1 VLLLLGILIAPSQ
14 GSAVAPFTYTL
25 LWEPVSLG
33 NKLDCSTPNL
43 HPFKGG
49 RETAQVAA
57 WRLAIAG
64 LRHRY
69 RACIQSRVPARF
81 VHDLSRSDKIT
92 SPMKSPARVMMSP
105 ASTCYRI
112 LSRILVISAHLLLIA
127 GCESGDDS
135 SQAPSMARA
144 QPGYQAIAPLD
155 PARPPEMVQPGS
167 GDNAL
172 PDGALEIEI
181 SDNGVAIT
189 ANEVSEQKILYT
201 LAARTGFEVIDA
213 GVPWKVVTLTI
224 KAGNLH
230 AALVELL
237 KQYPYQII
245 YEFDANRQ
253 GDTLKRVVAGDTIA
267 GREIINSTS
276 APDVRVTADT
286 RDYAMR
292 PGATES
298 VLSVQDQINL
308 TLLLDPSPEV
318 RERAA
323 TNIEPN
329 GIALD
334 YLTTMVTTDPS
345 PVVRMAAAL
354 TLEDS
359 DDPKALDALV
369 LALQDNDPRVLEAV
383 IDALGD
389 VGNRSTIPYLQHFLD
404 HPVEDVRDAA
414 ESSIDDLK

>member
-1 VLLLLGILIAPSQ
+1 MQS
-14 GSAVAPFTYTL
+14 
-25 LWEPVSLG
+25 PVS
-33 NKLDCSTPNL
+33 
-43 HPFKGG
+43 
-49 RETAQVAA
+49 
-57 WRLAIAG
+57 
-64 LRHRY
+64 
-69 RACIQSRVPARF
+69 
-81 VHDLSRSDKIT
+81 
-92 SPMKSPARVMMSP
+92 VMMKP
-105 ASTCYRI
+105 ASTC
-112 LSRILVISAHLLLIA
+112 SRILARILLISAHLLLIA
-127 GCESGDDS
+127 GCESGIDS
-135 SQAPSMARA
+135 SQAPSMAEA
-144 QPGYQAIAPLD
+144 QPGYQITAPLNPD
-155 PARPPEMVQPGS
+155 RPPESAEPGS
-167 GDNAL
+167 ANKAL

-181 SDNGVAIT
+181 SGKGVVIT

-201 LAARTGFEVIDA
+201 LAARTGFEVVDA
-213 GVPWKVVTLTI
+213 GVPWKVVTLTL

-253 GDTLKRVVAGDTIA
+253 ADTLVRVVAGDTPA
-267 GREIINSTS
+267 GRERIKSVS
-276 APDVRVTADT
+276 APDTRVTAAT
-286 RDYAMR
+286 RDYDMS
-292 PGATES
+292 PGATGAVMS
-298 VLSVQDQINL
+298 VEDQINL

-323 TNIEPN
+323 TNSEPK

-369 LALQDNDPRVLEAV
+369 LALQDQDPRVLEAV

-389 VGNRSTIPYLQHFLD
+389 VGNRSTITYLQHFLD

-414 ESSIDDLK
+414 RSAIDNLE